1 MKHTTDNE
9 HGFVFGRGFAVDTCV
24 VLFFLALEYGRA
36 VQAFSM
42 DGLLMGVTITM
53 LLVLPYFL
61 PSNVERPSFSN
72 WLLVRGAVALSGMI
86 LGVAFKQGLGVVLPE
101 SMRFIP
107 MTFLILASMISC
119 YIQFY
124 GLMKLR
130 LANRQKAP
138 NER

>member
-1 MKHTTDNE
+1 MKHMTGNGR
-9 HGFVFGRGFAVDTCV
+9 GFIFGRGFAIDTCV

-36 VQAFSM
+36 VQALSV
-42 DGLLMGVTITM
+42 DGFLTGITITM

-61 PSNVERPSFSN
+61 PSNVERPTFSN
-72 WLLVRGAVALSGMI
+72 WLLARGAVALGGMI
-86 LGVAFKQGLGVVLPE
+86 LGVGFKQSLGVVLPE

-130 LANRQKAP
+130 LAK
-138 NER
+138 